1 MRRRGAWISRKT
13 GYFWLD
19 RYFVE
24 GLEGLQDR
32 SRRNAPPRQVPRN
45 RISSRGEGPACL
57 RPCLEERGV
66 ESARTLRVAGRP
78 LDLRRRCSRDQ
89 VAASSL
95 VTELAIDAT
104 MVDVAA

>member
-13 GYFWLD
+13 DNFGLD
-19 RYFVE
+19 RHFFE

-32 SRRNAPPRQVPRN
+32 SRRHDPRQVPRN
-45 RISSRGEGPACL
+45 LISLAGEGPACL

-66 ESARTLRVAGRP
+66 EGARTLRVASRP
-78 LDLRRRCSRDQ
+78 LGLRRRCSRDQ
-89 VAASSL
+89 VAALSL

-104 MVDVAA
+104 MVDVAV